1 MKVFIEEVLQVLAI
15 EIVGVGCMT
24 AAIYGFWKV
33 MSGNKKVKQ
42 FPFCILIP
50 NVGRTVAGV
59 AVLPT
64 LKGCQQVSTG
74 GKWEENRLENSCKN
88 SCFLL

>member
-33 MSGNKKVKQ
+33 MSGNKKVK
-42 FPFCILIP
+42 
-50 NVGRTVAGV
+50 
-59 AVLPT
+59 
-64 LKGCQQVSTG
+64 
-74 GKWEENRLENSCKN
+74 
-88 SCFLL
+88 